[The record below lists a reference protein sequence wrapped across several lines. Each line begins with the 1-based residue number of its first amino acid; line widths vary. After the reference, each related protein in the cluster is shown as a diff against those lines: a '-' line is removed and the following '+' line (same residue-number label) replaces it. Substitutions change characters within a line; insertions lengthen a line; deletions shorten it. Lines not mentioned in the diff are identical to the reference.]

1 MNVIET
7 IFAVFTAIIG
17 WFVESITAITGIFWS
32 AETGLTFLGSLALC
46 GLGIAIILMLVALVR
61 SYLRF
66 K

>member
-7 IFAVFTAIIG
+7 IFEVFTQIIN
-17 WFVESITAITGIFWS
+17 WFVTSITSITGIFWS
-32 AETGLTFLGSLALC
+32 STSGLTFLGSLALC
-46 GLGIAIILMLVALVR
+46 GLGIAIVLLCVALVR